1 MRAQGYS
8 ANGVHVA
15 LAFKNRAY
23 WHHGKSCQKTIF
35 DSKDIYSQAV
45 SILNICPVFDGNG
58 TPVHILAVTCF
69 GLSREKVLQ
78 FNLFED
84 MEKKKTL
91 VETVDNVNTRWGDF
105 TLTPARMLVA
115 GNVIKDRIG
124 FGNVREL

>member
-1 MRAQGYS
+1 M
-8 ANGVHVA
+8 
-15 LAFKNRAY
+15 
-23 WHHGKSCQKTIF
+23 
-35 DSKDIYSQAV
+35 
-45 SILNICPVFDGNG
+45 
-58 TPVHILAVTCF
+58 HILAVTCF